1 MRQRPLRAVSPQVLA
16 AVVAASFHL
25 AVGVALAFS
34 AVLIPQIEAPGSD
47 IQVTASDSSWLAS
60 ALVLVVPVGAL
71 LAGGA
76 MEWLGRLNT
85 VAAAALP
92 CAAGWVLIATAP
104 DVTSILIGRL
114 LTGVAAGLGTSAGV
128 VYITEVAKPE
138 LRGSLISICPSL
150 ASLGMLIVYGE
161 GAVVGWR
168 AAAWTSLAYVL
179 LPVLPVLLWL
189 PESPSW
195 LVAKGRTEDAE
206 RALAWLT
213 GKQAAAVKQQV
224 ASMVK
229 SQDVRAAPA
238 NTMRVRLDTFLQPCG
253 YKPLLIL
260 FGLFLIQ
267 QFSGIY
273 ITLFYAVNFF
283 KDVGSSFDPRLATV
297 LVGAARFTMSLCNT
311 GLLKRF
317 GRRPLCMVSGLG
329 MAACMGVSG
338 YFTLHL
344 RNGGEH
350 GAWVPVA
357 CVLLYVCT
365 SMIGFLNIPWTMTAE
380 LFPTEIRGIAHGIVI
395 SVAHLIM
402 FGAVWSYRS
411 LLLIFGGPHGVQWF
425 FAANSL
431 FGTVFVWLFLPETHK
446 VSLNDIQDY
455 FFTNTIYI
463 TKKKKKQY
471 ENSAQNMAHSLPLM
485 GSAKA

>member
-47 IQVTASDSSWLAS
+47 IQVTASDSSWL
-60 ALVLVVPVGAL
+60 
-71 LAGGA
+71 
-76 MEWLGRLNT
+76 
-85 VAAAALP
+85 
-92 CAAGWVLIATAP
+92 
-104 DVTSILIGRL
+104 
-114 LTGVAAGLGTSAGV
+114 GLGTSAGV

-283 KDVGSSFDPRLATV
+283 KVGLSVYCATCCCFAIRLQNRTAFRKIIASFHRWRHD
-297 LVGAARFTMSLCNT
+297 
-311 GLLKRF
+311 K
-317 GRRPLCMVSGLG
+317 
-329 MAACMGVSG
+329 
-338 YFTLHL
+338 
-344 RNGGEH
+344 
-350 GAWVPVA
+350 
-357 CVLLYVCT
+357 
-365 SMIGFLNIPWTMTAE
+365 
-380 LFPTEIRGIAHGIVI
+380 
-395 SVAHLIM
+395 SVAEQLCP
-402 FGAVWSYRS
+402 AK
-411 LLLIFGGPHGVQWF
+411 VQ
-425 FAANSL
+425 
-431 FGTVFVWLFLPETHK
+431 
-446 VSLNDIQDY
+446 
-455 FFTNTIYI
+455 
-463 TKKKKKQY
+463 
-471 ENSAQNMAHSLPLM
+471 
-485 GSAKA
+485 